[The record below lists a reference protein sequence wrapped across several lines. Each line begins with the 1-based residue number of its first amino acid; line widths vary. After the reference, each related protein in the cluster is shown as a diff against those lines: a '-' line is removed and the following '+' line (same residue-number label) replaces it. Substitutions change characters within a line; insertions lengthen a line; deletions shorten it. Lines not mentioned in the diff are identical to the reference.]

1 MRRCIKRTV
10 YVGNLPGY
18 ARLKDVAEVF
28 CEYGHIVDI
37 DLKEASTPRT
47 FAFVEY
53 ENPFDA
59 KDAVYFADGCKFNS
73 HRLRVIYAH
82 GPRGDSPTRD
92 RYKNLNSQRGI
103 LTNHCDS
110 RRRCPRNCKG
120 DSRRRR
126 SRSRSRDSRRNVA
139 PNHPN
144 HLDSRPSCSRSHNR
158 DSRRSVAPNHPNH
171 HGDHSRPSCSR
182 SCNRDSRRRSRTCSR
197 DARRNYSRSPIRS
210 PDMSRSPSR
219 NQSESG
225 RSLSISPSVSR
236 SRSRSTTRSPVTSSP
251 PGGENRNPRR
261 SNSDISWSTSSS
273 LYDFSPLVKSE
284 RKACLLTPRTLGIAI
299 EP

>member
-1 MRRCIKRTV
+1 MQ
-10 YVGNLPGY
+10 
-18 ARLKDVAEVF
+18 
-28 CEYGHIVDI
+28 YGHIVDI

-59 KDAVYFADGCKFNS
+59 KDAVYFADGCNFNS

-144 HLDSRPSCSRSHNR
+144 HCDSRPSCLRSHNH

-182 SCNRDSRRRSRTCSR
+182 SCNRDSRRRSRTRSR
-197 DARRNYSRSPIRS
+197 DARRNYSRSPVRS
-210 PDMSRSPSR
+210 PNMSRSPSR
-219 NQSESG
+219 NQSDSG
-225 RSLSISPSVSR
+225 RSL
-236 SRSRSTTRSPVTSSP
+236 RSRSTTRSPVTSS
-251 PGGENRNPRR
+251 
-261 SNSDISWSTSSS
+261 
-273 LYDFSPLVKSE
+273 VKSE
-284 RKACLLTPRTLGIAI
+284 LKAGLLTPRTLGIAI
-299 EP
+299 EPQMFFQYYLICKMFFVGDNGTP